1 MHSEVGTE
9 RRARPARVH
18 ALKRRVARMLSKL
31 ANDLF
36 YRVYRP
42 EWRTFDALVTKHSA
56 DSSSFFFVQIGA
68 NDGVT
73 HDFLHRYIQTYRWRG
88 ILVEPVPAYCD
99 LLRAHYQGVPA
110 VVIEQSAISTSDGSQ
125 TLYRIDDPAAEL
137 PAWSKGL
144 ASLHLDVIKKHRW
157 VIPDLEDAIVS
168 EPVRCITLATL
179 LRKHQVEKI
188 DLLSVDT
195 EGHDFEVIKQ
205 IDFARF
211 KPRMII
217 YEHKHLR
224 RETRRHCENL
234 LEAQGYQLT
243 KRLSNTL
250 GVSALIRH

>member
-1 MHSEVGTE
+1 MMRSRAGTE

-18 ALKRRVARMLSKL
+18 ALKRRVARTLSKL
-31 ANDLF
+31 ANNLF

-42 EWRTFDALVTKHSA
+42 EWRAFDELVRKHSA
-56 DSSSFFFVQIGA
+56 DSTDFFFVQIGA

-73 HDFLHRYIQTYRWRG
+73 HDFLHDYIRAYRWRG

-99 LLRAHYQGVPA
+99 LLRARYQGVPA
-110 VVIEQSAISTSDGSQ
+110 VVIEQSAISSFEGTR

-157 VIPDLEDAIVS
+157 LIPDLEDAIVA
-168 EPVRCITLATL
+168 EPVCCITLATL
-179 LRKHQVEKI
+179 IRKHQVEKI

-211 KPRMII
+211 IPRMII

-224 RETRRHCENL
+224 RETKRHCENL

-250 GVSALIRH
+250 AYLP

>member
-1 MHSEVGTE
+1 MRSRAGTE

-18 ALKRRVARMLSKL
+18 ALKRRVARTLSKL

-42 EWRTFDALVTKHSA
+42 EWRAFDELVTKHSA
-56 DSSSFFFVQIGA
+56 DSSSSFFFVQIGA

-73 HDFLHRYIQTYRWRG
+73 HDFLHRYIKKYRWRG

-110 VVIEQSAISTSDGSQ
+110 VVIEQSAISISEGTR
-125 TLYRIDDPAAEL
+125 TLYRIDDAAAEL

-157 VIPDLEDAIVS
+157 LIPDLEDAIVA
-168 EPVRCITLATL
+168 EPVCCITLATL
-179 LRKHQVEKI
+179 IRKHQVEKI

-211 KPRMII
+211 IPRMII

-234 LEAQGYQLT
+234 LTAQGYQLT
-243 KRLSNTL
+243 KHLSNTL
-250 GVSALIRH
+250 AYLP

>member
-1 MHSEVGTE
+1 MMRSRAGTE

-18 ALKRRVARMLSKL
+18 ALKRRVARTLSKL

-42 EWRTFDALVTKHSA
+42 EWRAFDELVTKHSA
-56 DSSSFFFVQIGA
+56 DSSSSFFFVQIGA

-73 HDFLHRYIQTYRWRG
+73 HDFLHRYIQKYRWRG

-110 VVIEQSAISTSDGSQ
+110 VVIEQSAISISEGTR
-125 TLYRIDDPAAEL
+125 TLYRIDDAAAEL

-157 VIPDLEDAIVS
+157 LIPDLEDAIVA
-168 EPVRCITLATL
+168 EPVCCITLATL
-179 LRKHQVEKI
+179 IRKHQVEKI

-211 KPRMII
+211 IPRMII

-234 LEAQGYQLT
+234 LTAQGYQLT
-243 KRLSNTL
+243 KHLSNTL
-250 GVSALIRH
+250 AYLP

>member
-1 MHSEVGTE
+1 MRSDTGTE
-9 RRARPARVH
+9 RRARPARAH
-18 ALKRRVARMLSKL
+18 ALKRRVARTLSKL
-31 ANDLF
+31 MNDLF
-36 YRVYRP
+36 YLVYRP
-42 EWRTFDALVTKHSA
+42 EWRAFDELVTKQFA
-56 DSSSFFFVQIGA
+56 DSSDFFFVQIGA

-73 HDFLHRYIQTYRWRG
+73 HDFLHRYIQKYRWCG
-88 ILVEPVPAYCD
+88 ILVEPVSAYCD
-99 LLRAHYQGVPA
+99 LLRAHYRGVPA
-110 VVIEQSAISTSDGSQ
+110 IVIEQSAISSCEGTR
-125 TLYRIDDPAAEL
+125 TVYRIDDPAAEL

-157 VIPDLEDAIVS
+157 VIPDLEDAIVA

-179 LRKHQVEKI
+179 VRKHQVEKI

-211 KPRMII
+211 RPRMII

-234 LEAQGYQLT
+234 LTAQGYHLT
-243 KRLSNTL
+243 KHLSNTL
-250 GVSALIRH
+250 AYLP

>member
-1 MHSEVGTE
+1 MHSDVGTE
-9 RRARPARVH
+9 RCARPARVN

-31 ANDLF
+31 MNDLF
-36 YRVYRP
+36 YLVYRP
-42 EWRTFDALVTKHSA
+42 EWRAFDELVTKHSA
-56 DSSSFFFVQIGA
+56 DGSDFFFVQIGA

-73 HDFLHRYIQTYRWRG
+73 HDFLHRYIQTHGWRG

-110 VVIEQSAISTSDGSQ
+110 VVIEQSAISISEGTR

-157 VIPDLEDAIVS
+157 VIPDLEGAIVS
-168 EPVRCITLATL
+168 EPVRCITLVTL
-179 LRKHQVEKI
+179 IRKHQVEKI

-195 EGHDFEVIKQ
+195 EGHDFEVIKK

-211 KPRMII
+211 SPRMII

-224 RETRRHCENL
+224 RETRRHCGSL
-234 LEAQGYQLT
+234 LTARGYRLT
-243 KRLSNTL
+243 KHLSNTL
-250 GVSALIRH
+250 AYLP